1 MNEFEMMHYI
11 SKIDPVDILIRADES
26 RKYLEKGQSED
37 ALAYAIAAGVKL
49 GIKAVLENQGNQQKE
64 K

>member
-11 SKIDPVDILIRADES
+11 SKIDPIDILIRADKA
-26 RKYLEKGQSED
+26 RDLLEKEGSEN
-37 ALAYAIAAGVKL
+37 ALAYALAAGIRL
-49 GIKAVLENQGNQQKE
+49 GIKAVLENQGNENKN